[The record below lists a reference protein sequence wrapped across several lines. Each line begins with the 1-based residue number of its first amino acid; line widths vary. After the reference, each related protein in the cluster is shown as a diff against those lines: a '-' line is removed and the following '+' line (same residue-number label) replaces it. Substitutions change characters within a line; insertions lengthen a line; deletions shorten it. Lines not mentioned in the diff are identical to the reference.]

1 MPKPI
6 ADAGTLV
13 LIIGGALGLDIVMF
27 FFLFLRTDTLNKL
40 LRLLI

>member
-27 FFLFLRTDTLNKL
+27 FFLRTDTLNKL

>member
-27 FFLFLRTDTLNKL
+27 FFFERTP
-40 LRLLI
+40 